1 MQFINK
7 HIKNLNA
14 ICKKHQVKRLFV
26 FGSALTENF
35 NEESDID
42 FLVSFNQ
49 MDLYGYF
56 DNYMSLK
63 TALEKLFGR
72 SVDLVEEQVLK
83 NPILIQSI
91 NKNKKLIYERES
103 LEMVV

>member
-1 MQFINK
+1 MHIISK
-7 HIKNLNA
+7 HIKKLNA

-26 FGSALTENF
+26 FGSVLTDNFKEN
-35 NEESDID
+35 SDID

-63 TALEKLFGR
+63 SALEKLFER

-83 NPILIQSI
+83 NPILMRGI
-91 NKNKKLIYERES
+91 NKSKKLIYERES

>member
-14 ICKKHQVKRLFV
+14 ICKKHQVNKLFV
-26 FGSALTENF
+26 FGSVLTDNF
-35 NEESDID
+35 KEESDID
-42 FLVSFNQ
+42 FLVSFNH

-63 TALEKLFGR
+63 SELEKLFGR

-83 NPILIQSI
+83 NPILINNI